1 MWAAVY
7 EWFDHWQT
15 LIAGLLALLAGV
27 GTVWGTL
34 IAANR
39 QVKAAQ
45 RQTEAMRDQERLR
58 ITWEGYAFH
67 AMLEA
72 AMSAVIEDVA
82 AARKLP
88 TPPTREAHSPQAYE
102 MRQRVKRAGFAGLR
116 GAFLRFAGP
125 LTEFF
130 RLDKEIDDYS
140 SQWILRWS
148 STNAGANQKLGL
160 NSGLLEQLGSIEQQ
174 AIALCGTKSPGG
186 GPGWP
191 RKVA

>member
-67 AMLEA
+67 AMLE
-72 AMSAVIEDVA
+72 
-82 AARKLP
+82 RFP
-88 TPPTREAHSPQAYE
+88 
-102 MRQRVKRAGFAGLR
+102 AG
-116 GAFLRFAGP
+116 
-125 LTEFF
+125 
-130 RLDKEIDDYS
+130 
-140 SQWILRWS
+140 
-148 STNAGANQKLGL
+148 
-160 NSGLLEQLGSIEQQ
+160 
-174 AIALCGTKSPGG
+174 
-186 GPGWP
+186 
-191 RKVA
+191 